1 MSGSHRALKV
11 RRWRL
16 GGAVGIASAGVL
28 LAATSGV
35 AVASV
40 GTSAPAPEDCTSL
53 VQALITAQV
62 AEDRNA
68 NAVRKAEREDDAARS
83 VNEQAKTDAQ
93 TQYNADVAA
102 APADDLKTK
111 GDEHAAAIAAAAD
124 KRDKANARADQ
135 AYTDGKT
142 ADRLAAARG
151 KESKTSAALGVI
163 KLDIGKVCTRTPQ
176 QPPALTPP
184 SPPEA
189 QQSQVAPAPETV
201 QTHLPVTH

>member
-93 TQYNADVAA
+93 AAYTAEVAA
-102 APADDLKTK
+102 APKDDPKTDV
-111 GDEHAAAIAAAAD
+111 DENAVAIAKAKD
-124 KRDKANARADQ
+124 RRDAANAKADQ
-135 AYTDGKT
+135 AYVDGKT
-142 ADRLAAARG
+142 ADRLTAARS
-151 KESKTSAALGVI
+151 KESKTSAVLGVV

-189 QQSQVAPAPETV
+189 QQVAPAPETV